1 MTLISGQI
9 LSMRRVSLSLLFAWY
24 VVALALGGCA
34 VSPPVQEMSNAR
46 QTIQA
51 ARDAGALEHAP
62 ELLSIA
68 EKLLDK
74 AALKLEQGD
83 YPIARDFAL
92 EAQQQ
97 AMQARQRALDKS
109 GNRPQND

>member
-1 MTLISGQI
+1 MRQVSMTL
-9 LSMRRVSLSLLFAWY
+9 LFGWCLTM
-24 VVALALGGCA
+24 LALTGCA
-34 VSPPVQEMSNAR
+34 VSAPVQEMSNAR

-51 ARDAGALEHAP
+51 ARDVGAAEHAP

-74 AALKLEQGD
+74 AARKLEQGD
-83 YPIARDFAL
+83 YQIARDFAL
-92 EAQQQ
+92 EAQEQ
-97 AMQARQRALDKS
+97 AMRARQKAVEKS

>member
-1 MTLISGQI
+1 MRHISLNLFFCWLLAMVTLP
-9 LSMRRVSLSLLFAWY
+9 
-24 VVALALGGCA
+24 GCA
-34 VSPPVQEMSNAR
+34 TTAPVQEMSNAR

-51 ARDAGALEHAP
+51 AKDAGAVEHAP

-74 AALKLEQGD
+74 AAHKLEEGD
-83 YPIARDFAL
+83 YNVARNFAV

-97 AMQARQRALDKS
+97 AMLARQKALDKS
-109 GNRPQND
+109 GSRPQND

>member
-1 MTLISGQI
+1 
-9 LSMRRVSLSLLFAWY
+9 MRLPSLFLVFGWY
-24 VVALALGGCA
+24 VALVLTGCA
-34 VSPPVQEMSNAR
+34 ISAPVQEMSNAR

-51 ARDAGALEHAP
+51 AKDVGAGEYAP

-74 AALKLEQGD
+74 AARKLEQGD
-83 YPIARDFAL
+83 YAVARDFAL
-92 EAQQQ
+92 EAQEQ
-97 AMQARQRALDKS
+97 AMLARQKAVDKS

>member
-1 MTLISGQI
+1 MRLLSQNLIFGW
-9 LSMRRVSLSLLFAWY
+9 L
-24 VVALALGGCA
+24 LALITVAGCA
-34 VSPPVQEMSNAR
+34 VSAPVQEMSNAR

-51 ARDAGALEHAP
+51 AKEAGADQYAP

-68 EKLLDK
+68 EKLLDR
-74 AALKLEQGD
+74 AAHKLKEKD
-83 YPIARDFAL
+83 FHVARNFAV

-97 AMQARQRALDKS
+97 AMLARQKALDKT

>member
-1 MTLISGQI
+1 
-9 LSMRRVSLSLLFAWY
+9 MRLLSLNLIFGWL
-24 VVALALGGCA
+24 LAMIAIAGCA
-34 VSPPVQEMSNAR
+34 VSAPVQEMSNAR

-51 ARDAGALEHAP
+51 AKEAGANQYAP

-68 EKLLDK
+68 EKLLDR
-74 AALKLEQGD
+74 AARKLQEGD
-83 YPIARDFAL
+83 YHVARNFAV

-97 AMQARQRALDKS
+97 AMQARQKAVDKS

>member
-1 MTLISGQI
+1 
-9 LSMRRVSLSLLFAWY
+9 MRLVSLSLLFGWSLM
-24 VVALALGGCA
+24 VLAATGCA
-34 VSPPVQEMSNAR
+34 ISPPVQEMSNAR

-51 ARDAGALEHAP
+51 AKEAGALEHAP

-74 AALKLEQGD
+74 AARKLELGD

-92 EAQQQ
+92 EAQEQ
-97 AMQARQRALDKS
+97 AMLARQKALDKS

>member
-1 MTLISGQI
+1 
-9 LSMRRVSLSLLFAWY
+9 MRRIPLSLFVGWCIAI
-24 VVALALGGCA
+24 LAVTGCA

-51 ARDAGALEHAP
+51 ARDAGAEQHAP
-62 ELLSIA
+62 ELLAIA

-74 AALKLEQGD
+74 AAMKLERGD
-83 YPIARDFAL
+83 YMVARDFAL
-92 EAQQQ
+92 EAQGQ
-97 AMQARQRALDKS
+97 AMLARQKSLDKS